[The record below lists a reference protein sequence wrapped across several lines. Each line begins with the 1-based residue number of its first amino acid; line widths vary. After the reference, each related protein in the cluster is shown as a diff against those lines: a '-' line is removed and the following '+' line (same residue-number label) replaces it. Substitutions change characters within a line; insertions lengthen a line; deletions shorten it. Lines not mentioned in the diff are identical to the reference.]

1 MISIL
6 TSKAAPW
13 VIAALFLFG
22 ALALG
27 FAAIGTVRN
36 IINDAV
42 AVATAA
48 RDAHWQGEVDRAN
61 AAAAWNII
69 EQMRASRAADLA
81 ARAEISRLNNQLSQL
96 EAKNEGL
103 PDRDGSGIDRARARL
118 LNNEPLAD
126 DPHGFRA
133 R

>member
-1 MISIL
+1 MMSFL
-6 TSKAAPW
+6 TSKATPW
-13 VIAALFLFG
+13 LIAALFLFG
-22 ALALG
+22 ASALA

-36 IINDAV
+36 VINDAV
-42 AVATAA
+42 AVAMAA
-48 RDAHWQGEVDRAN
+48 RDAHWQGEIDRAN

-81 ARAEISRLNNQLSQL
+81 AQAEITRLNTQLSEL

-126 DPHGFRA
+126 NPH
-133 R
+133 